1 MKYNRKKDYSFWKK
15 DYSFWKLAR
24 SFLHEYMPLVRNLSD
39 KTIES
44 YKTSIKLYLRFIN
57 KEKNIIND
65 KITFE
70 IFSREN
76 MTDYI
81 IWLKNN
87 QAYPKT
93 INLRMTALH

>member
-1 MKYNRKKDYSFWKK
+1 
-15 DYSFWKLAR
+15 
-24 SFLHEYMPLVRNLSD
+24 MPLVRNLSD

-44 YKTSIKLYLRFIN
+44 YKISIKLYLRFIN
-57 KEKNIIND
+57 KEKHIIND

-81 IWLKNN
+81 IWLKII
-87 QAYPKT
+87 K
-93 INLRMTALH
+93 LHQNHQFKNDGIEIVFEICF